1 MSNLVTPFWHVSIS
15 DRMANYEPWGS
26 DYYVIRPDLFIKEA
40 EMYGESVVE
49 SSGNRS
55 FGVGIMASL
64 MILTLSFVA

>member
-1 MSNLVTPFWHVSIS
+1 
-15 DRMANYEPWGS
+15 MANYEPWGS